1 LEAGEQLF
9 FDAHQTFWK
18 LARKPFFFELA
29 HNFLEAGTQTF
40 FNTHQTFWKLARKL
54 FLTRIKHF
62 ESWHANFFD
71 TRTRLFVAG
80 NINFFQKM
88 FCHV

>member
-40 FNTHQTFWKLARKL
+40 FNTHQTF
-54 FLTRIKHF
+54 
-62 ESWHANFFD
+62 
-71 TRTRLFVAG
+71 
-80 NINFFQKM
+80 
-88 FCHV
+88 